1 MIHNILGDIAH
12 TRIRVSKRLPSLNV
26 LGPSGDILAKTFK
39 ISFRVALPQVNV
51 EFLISTGYLL
61 VKGERIGSV
70 SPGKTAKNLCTALF
84 YEVAD
89 GQSAEMRRPDVG
101 RRGVDFPTGGR
112 EATPHCP
119 LECVHGAEV
128 RQSVSIGT

>member
-1 MIHNILGDIAH
+1 MFQ
-12 TRIRVSKRLPSLNV
+12 SLNV
-26 LGPSGDILAKTFK
+26 PGPGGDILAKTFK
-39 ISFRVALPQVNV
+39 IPFRVALPQINV
-51 EFLISTGYLL
+51 EFLILTGYLL

-70 SPGKTAKNLCTALF
+70 SPGKSAKNLCTALF
-84 YEVAD
+84 YEMAD
-89 GQSAEMRRPDVG
+89 GQGTEMRRPDVG
-101 RRGVDFPTGGR
+101 WRGVDFPTGGR